1 MPLLEDWVT
10 VDRSNVPAKFQ
21 FADEFNCASVFIDR
35 HLDEGRAAKAAIRTT
50 DETVTYAQ
58 LAARVNRC
66 GNALLEIG
74 IEPGA
79 RLLLVVKDCPE
90 FIYLVWGA
98 IKAGIIPVPLN
109 TLLTDHDYRFMIED
123 SECAAIVYS
132 PEYAAA
138 VTSAAEMSSPRPAHV
153 IAAAGA
159 GSLSQLMDAA
169 APDLA
174 AHPTGPDDDCL
185 WLYSSGSTGNPK
197 GVVHAHKDSAI
208 VAQLYAAEAMG
219 IAESDVIF
227 SAAKLF
233 FSYGFGNAML
243 FPLWLGAT
251 SVLSDQMPTPEMT
264 FQVIEQF
271 RPTVYFG
278 VPTLYARQ
286 LAALETEKPDLSSI
300 RIAASAG
307 EPLPPALYE
316 GWLEQTGTPI
326 LDGIGSTEVHHIFIS
341 NTPSDHAAGG
351 AGRVV
356 PGFEVM
362 LAGDDGAPVKEGE
375 IGTLKCR
382 GESVVRYYWK
392 NPEKTADSIEDGW
405 LNTGDM
411 MYQDESGRYV
421 YCGRTDDMMKVGGI
435 WCSPAEIEAR
445 LVEHPSVLE
454 AAVVAR
460 KDGDGMIKPEA
471 HVILSN
477 KSQTE
482 DGLVET
488 LTEHCKAGLAHYKY
502 PRWVHIVDDLPKTAT
517 GKIQRYKLRAE

>member
-1 MPLLEDWVT
+1 LLEDWLT
-10 VDRSNVPAKFQ
+10 LDRSNVPATFR

-35 HLDEGRAAKAAIRTT
+35 HLNEGRAAKAAIRTI
-50 DETVTYAQ
+50 DEDVTYAQ

-66 GNALLEIG
+66 GNALLGLG
-74 IEPGA
+74 IAPGA

-109 TLLTDHDYRFMIED
+109 TLLTDHDYQFMIED

-132 PEYAAA
+132 PEYANP
-138 VTSAAEMSSPRPAHV
+138 VISAAKLSNPRPAHV
-153 IAAAGA
+153 IAAT
-159 GSLSQLMDAA
+159 GSRSIAELMDAA
-169 APDLA
+169 APDLEVY
-174 AHPTGPDDDCL
+174 PSGPDDDCL

-208 VAQLYAAEAMG
+208 VAQLFAVEAMG
-219 IAESDVIF
+219 ITENDVIF

-251 SVLSDQMPTPEMT
+251 SVLSDKLPTPEMT
-264 FQVIEQF
+264 FEVIEQF

-286 LAALETEKPDLSSI
+286 LAALEAAKPDLSSI
-300 RIAASAG
+300 RIAISAG

-375 IGTLKCR
+375 VGVLKCR

-392 NPEKTADSIEDGW
+392 NPEKTALSIVDGW
-405 LNTGDM
+405 LITGDM
-411 MYQDESGRYV
+411 MFQDENGRYI
-421 YCGRTDDMMKVGGI
+421 YCGRSDDMMKVGGI
-435 WCSPAEIEAR
+435 WCSPVEIEAR
-445 LVEHPSVLE
+445 LVEHPLVLE

-460 KDGDGMIKPEA
+460 EDGDGMIKPEA
-471 HVILSN
+471 HVILSDQS
-477 KSQTE
+477 KTE
-482 DGLVET
+482 DGLAEI

-502 PRWVHIVDDLPKTAT
+502 PRWVHIVEALPKTAT
-517 GKIQRYKLRAE
+517 GKIQRYKLRS